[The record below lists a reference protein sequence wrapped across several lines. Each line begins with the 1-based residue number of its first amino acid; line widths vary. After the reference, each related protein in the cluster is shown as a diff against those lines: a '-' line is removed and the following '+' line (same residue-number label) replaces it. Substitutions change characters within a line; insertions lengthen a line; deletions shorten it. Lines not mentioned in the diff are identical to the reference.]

1 MPKFLNML
9 RIGVLGAG
17 HLGKIHL
24 NCIKQIDK
32 YNLIGFFDPAAE
44 TAKEVESELGVH
56 CFNSIDDMIDAVDVV
71 DIVTPTIRHFECASK
86 ALQKRKHVFIE
97 KPIVATPEEANA
109 LKKLADEAGVKVQV
123 GHVERFNPAFIAAE
137 PLIKEPLFIEAHR
150 LALFNPRGTDV
161 PVVLDL
167 MVHDLDILLTIVK
180 SPISHISASGVSIVS
195 PTPDITN
202 VRIEFENGAVA
213 NLTASRL
220 SLKNM
225 RKTRIFQK
233 GAYITVDFLDK
244 IAEIIRINDEIDDTN
259 PLSATITLGDGSE
272 KQITFERPEIH
283 PINAI
288 QTELESFYDAIV
300 HNTVPAVTIDDG
312 INVLKLAYRILDA
325 VDASTARVKK

>member
-1 MPKFLNML
+1 ML
-9 RIGVLGAG
+9 KIGVLGAG

-24 NCIKQIDK
+24 NCIKQIDN
-32 YNLIGFFDPAAE
+32 YDLVGFYDPTIE
-44 TAKEVESELGVH
+44 TARLVEAEMNLK
-56 CFNSIDDMIDAVDVV
+56 CFDSVDSLIDAVDVV
-71 DIVTPTIRHFECASK
+71 DIVTPTIRHFECAYK

-97 KPIVATPEEANA
+97 KPIVATPDEANA

-123 GHVERFNPAFIAAE
+123 GHVERFNPAFVAAE
-137 PLIKEPLFIEAHR
+137 PFINEPLFIEAHR

-180 SPISHISASGVSIVS
+180 SCVAHISASGVSIVS

-202 VRIEFENGAVA
+202 VRIEFENGTVA

-244 IAEIIRINDEIDDTN
+244 VAEIFRIKDEVDETN
-259 PLSATITLGDGSE
+259 PLSATITLGNGTE

-288 QTELESFYDAIV
+288 KTELESFYDAII
-300 HNTVPAVTIDDG
+300 HNTMPAVTIDDG
-312 INVLKLAYRILDA
+312 INVLKLAYRILAA
-325 VDASTARVKK
+325 VEEASAKVQK

>member
-1 MPKFLNML
+1 ML
-9 RIGVLGAG
+9 KIGVLGTG

-32 YNLIGFFDPAAE
+32 YDLVGFFDPDEE
-44 TAKEVESELGVH
+44 TAKQVENELNIP
-56 CFNSIDDMIDAVDVV
+56 CFNSIDELIDAVDVV
-71 DIVTPTIRHFECASK
+71 DIVTPTIRHFECASR

-109 LKKLADEAGVKVQV
+109 LKKLADAADVKVQV
-123 GHVERFNPAFIAAE
+123 GHVERFNPAFIAVE
-137 PLIKEPLFIEAHR
+137 PFIDEPLFIEAHR

-167 MVHDLDILLTIVK
+167 MVHDLDILLTIIK
-180 SPISHISASGVSIVS
+180 SPVSHISASGVSIVS

-220 SLKNM
+220 SMKNM

-244 IAEIIRINDEIDDTN
+244 IAEVFRINDEIDESN

-288 QTELESFYDAIV
+288 KTELESFYDAIV
-300 HNTVPAVTIDDG
+300 RNTKPAVTIDDG

-325 VDASTARVKK
+325 IDVSTAKVKK

>member
-1 MPKFLNML
+1 ML
-9 RIGVLGAG
+9 KIGVLGAG

-24 NCIKQIDK
+24 NCIKQIEEYD
-32 YNLIGFFDPAAE
+32 LVGFFDPAGQ
-44 TAKEVESELGVH
+44 TAKQVEEEIGVKCFDSVESL
-56 CFNSIDDMIDAVDVV
+56 IDAVDVV

-97 KPIVATPEEANA
+97 KPIVATPDEANA

-137 PLIKEPLFIEAHR
+137 PFIQDPLFIEAHR

-167 MVHDLDILLTIVK
+167 MVHDLDILITIVK
-180 SPISHISASGVSIVS
+180 SPVAHISASGVSIVS

-202 VRIEFENGAVA
+202 VRIEFENGTVA

-244 IAEIIRINDEIDDTN
+244 KAEIFRINDEVDETN
-259 PLSATITLGDGSE
+259 PFSTTINLADGSE
-272 KQITFERPEIH
+272 KQITFEMPEIH
-283 PINAI
+283 SINAI
-288 QTELESFYDAIV
+288 KTELESFYSAIV
-300 HNTVPAVTIDDG
+300 HNTTPAVTIDDG

-325 VDASTARVKK
+325 IDESIAKVQK